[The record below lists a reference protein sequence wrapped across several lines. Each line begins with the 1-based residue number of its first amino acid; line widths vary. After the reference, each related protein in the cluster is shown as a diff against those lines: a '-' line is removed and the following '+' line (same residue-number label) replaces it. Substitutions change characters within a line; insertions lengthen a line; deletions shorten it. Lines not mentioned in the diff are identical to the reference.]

1 MLCFLAEL
9 TLQGDITMIKI
20 FETFGGY
27 IEIKEPLKNCWI
39 NATNPTQ
46 GEIQKLIHDFGLPI
60 DLINDI
66 LDQDER
72 PRIEF
77 DDDWTLIILRIPVE
91 AKNNGVPF
99 YTIPLGIFMTEHFT
113 LTLCL
118 QDNVVLPIGQ
128 PSPFRD
134 QYKEITDNFNF
145 ILRLF
150 LRSGNLYLRYL
161 KQINQMTSL
170 IEQDLEKS
178 IKNKELNKLLKMEKC
193 LVYFITSIKANEIV
207 LNRLRHSRKITSEIN
222 EDLLED
228 AFIENKQA
236 LEMAQI
242 YSDIQSG
249 MMDAFASVISNN
261 LNVVMKQLTLISI
274 ILMIP
279 TLIASIFGMNVPNF
293 LENSQW
299 GMTIIIVS
307 SLLLSII
314 GVILFRKRQWF

>member
-1 MLCFLAEL
+1 
-9 TLQGDITMIKI
+9 MIKI
-20 FETFGGY
+20 FKTFGGY
-27 IEIKEPLKNCWI
+27 SEMDAPQKGCWI
-39 NATNPTQ
+39 NTTNPTSD
-46 GEIQKLIHDFGLPI
+46 EIQKLTDEFGLPKDI
-60 DLINDI
+60 INDI

-72 PRIEF
+72 PRLEF
-77 DDDWTLIILRIPVE
+77 DDAWSLIIMRIPVE
-91 AKNNGVPF
+91 AQNNGVPF
-99 YTIPLGIFMTEHFT
+99 HTIPLGIFITKDYS
-113 LTLCL
+113 LTLCI
-118 QDNVVLPIGQ
+118 QDNEVLPIGK

-134 QYKEITDNFNF
+134 QYTEITDNINF

-161 KQINQMTSL
+161 KHINQLTSL

-207 LNRLRHSRKITSEIN
+207 LAKLRNSKKITTEIN

-293 LENSQW
+293 MEHSVWALP
-299 GMTIIIVS
+299 
-307 SLLLSII
+307 SII
-314 GVILFRKRQWF
+314 LGSLIFSFSGVVLFRKKHWF

>member
-1 MLCFLAEL
+1 
-9 TLQGDITMIKI
+9 MIKI
-20 FETFGGY
+20 FKTFGGY
-27 IEIKEPLKNCWI
+27 IEINEPIAGCWI
-39 NATNPTQ
+39 NVIKPTEA
-46 GEIQKLIHDFGLPI
+46 EIKQLSDEFQLPSDSI
-60 DLINDI
+60 TDI
-66 LDQDER
+66 LDADER

-77 DDDWTLIILRIPVE
+77 EDNWTLIILRIPIEVS
-91 AKNNGVPF
+91 NIDVPF
-99 YTIPLGIFMTEHFT
+99 NTIPLGIFITDNFT
-113 LTLCL
+113 LTVCL
-118 QDNVVLPIGQ
+118 QENEVLPIGQ
-128 PSPFRD
+128 PSPFRE
-134 QYKEITDNFNF
+134 QYREISDPINFV
-145 ILRLF
+145 LRLF
-150 LRSGNLYLRYL
+150 LRSGSLYLRYL
-161 KQINQMTSL
+161 KQINQMTFL

-207 LNRLRHSRKITSEIN
+207 LARLRNSKKITTELN

-279 TLIASIFGMNVPNF
+279 TLIASVFGMNVPNF
-293 LENSQW
+293 MENSAW
-299 GMTIIIVS
+299 ALPSIILG
-307 SLLLSII
+307 SLFLSIF
-314 GVILFRKRQWF
+314 GVILFRRRQWF

>member
-1 MLCFLAEL
+1 
-9 TLQGDITMIKI
+9 MIKI
-20 FETFGGY
+20 FKTFGGY
-27 IEIKEPLKNCWI
+27 LDVAEPEKGCWI
-39 NATNPTQ
+39 NAINPTKE
-46 GEIQKLIHDFGLPI
+46 EIIKLSEKYGLPS
-60 DLINDI
+60 DAINDI
-66 LDQDER
+66 LDVDER
-72 PRIEF
+72 PRIEIE
-77 DDDWTLIILRIPVE
+77 DEWTLIILRIPVE
-91 AKNNGVPF
+91 TKNNGVPF
-99 YTIPLGIFMTEHFT
+99 HTIPLGIFIAENHT

-118 QDNVVLPIGQ
+118 QENEVLPIDK
-128 PSPFRD
+128 PSPFRE
-134 QYKEITDNFNF
+134 QYRQITDNINF
-145 ILRLF
+145 VLRLF

-161 KQINQMTSL
+161 KHINQMTSL

-193 LVYFITSIKANEIV
+193 LVFFITSIKANEIV
-207 LNRLRHSRKITSEIN
+207 LAKLRNSKKITSEIN

-293 LENSQW
+293 MENSAW
-299 GMTIIIVS
+299 ALPAIILG
-307 SLLLSII
+307 SLILSFL
-314 GVILFRKRQWF
+314 GVIIFKKRQWL

>member
-1 MLCFLAEL
+1 
-9 TLQGDITMIKI
+9 MIKI
-20 FETFGGY
+20 FKTFGGY
-27 IEIKEPLKNCWI
+27 VEITEPLKGCWI
-39 NATNPTQ
+39 NVTNPTSD
-46 GEIQKLIHDFGLPI
+46 ELNKLNVDFGLPT
-60 DLINDI
+60 DLTNDI

-91 AKNNGVPF
+91 VENNGVPF
-99 YTIPLGIFMTEHFT
+99 NTIPLGIFITENFT

-118 QDNVVLPIGQ
+118 KDNEVLPMGQ

-134 QYKEITDNFNF
+134 HYKEITDSINF

-207 LNRLRHSRKITSEIN
+207 LAKLRNSKKITTEIN

-228 AFIENKQA
+228 AFIENQQA

-261 LNVVMKQLTLISI
+261 LNDVMKQLTLISI

-279 TLIASIFGMNVPNF
+279 TLIASIFGMNVPNYM
-293 LENSQW
+293 ENSLW
-299 GMTIIIVS
+299 AMPAIILVS
-307 SLLLSII
+307 LILSFL
-314 GVILFRKRQWF
+314 GVIIFRKREWF

>member
-1 MLCFLAEL
+1 
-9 TLQGDITMIKI
+9 MIKI
-20 FETFGGY
+20 FKTFGGY
-27 IEIKEPLKNCWI
+27 VEIQNPEKSCWI
-39 NATNPTQ
+39 NVTKPTNSEIERLS
-46 GEIQKLIHDFGLPI
+46 GEFQLPA

-66 LDQDER
+66 LDADEK
-72 PRIEF
+72 PRVEF
-77 DDDWTLIILRIPVE
+77 EDDFTLVIMRIPVE
-91 AKNNGVPF
+91 VINNGVPF
-99 YTIPLGIFMTEHFT
+99 NTIPLGIFITDNFT
-113 LTLCL
+113 LTLCV
-118 QDNVVLPIGQ
+118 QDNEILPIDK
-128 PSPFRD
+128 PSPFRE
-134 QYKEITDNFNF
+134 QYRQITDNFNF

-150 LRSGNLYLRYL
+150 LRSGNTYLRYL

-178 IKNKELNKLLKMEKC
+178 IKNSELNKLLKMEKC

-207 LNRLRHSRKITSEIN
+207 LAKLRTSKKITSEIN

-228 AFIENKQA
+228 AIIENKQA

-279 TLIASIFGMNVPNF
+279 TLIASIFGMNVPNYM
-293 LENSQW
+293 ENSMIALPAILI
-299 GMTIIIVS
+299 G
-307 SLLLSII
+307 SLALSIF
-314 GVILFRKRQWF
+314 GVMLFRKRQWF

>member
-1 MLCFLAEL
+1 
-9 TLQGDITMIKI
+9 MIKI
-20 FETFGGY
+20 FKTFGGY
-27 IEIKEPLKNCWI
+27 AEIKEPQKGCWI
-39 NATNPTQ
+39 NVTNPST
-46 GEIQKLIHDFGLPI
+46 EEVQKLSDDFALPT
-60 DLINDI
+60 DLITDI

-72 PRIEF
+72 PRVEF
-77 DDDWTLIILRIPVE
+77 EDNWTLIILRIPVE
-91 AKNNGVPF
+91 NKNNGVPF
-99 YTIPLGIFMTEHFT
+99 HTIPLGIFIADGFT

-118 QDNVVLPIGQ
+118 QNNEVLPMGQ

-134 QYKEITDNFNF
+134 QYQQITDNINF

-150 LRSGNLYLRYL
+150 LRSGNLYMKYL
-161 KQINQMTSL
+161 KQINNMTSL

-207 LNRLRHSRKITSEIN
+207 LAKLRNSKKVTTEIN

-261 LNVVMKQLTLISI
+261 LNDVMKQLTLISI

-279 TLIASIFGMNVPNF
+279 TLIASLFGMNVPNF
-293 LENSQW
+293 MENSVW
-299 GMTIIIVS
+299 AMPLILLG
-307 SLLLSII
+307 SLLLSVI

>member
-1 MLCFLAEL
+1 
-9 TLQGDITMIKI
+9 MIKI
-20 FETFGGY
+20 FKTFGGY
-27 IEIKEPLKNCWI
+27 AEINELQKNCWI
-39 NATNPTQ
+39 NATSPTKS
-46 GEIQKLIHDFGLPI
+46 EIQKLTDEFGLPN

-72 PRIEF
+72 PRIEY
-77 DDDWTLIILRIPVE
+77 DAHWTLVILRIPIVE
-91 AKNNGVPF
+91 KNNGVPF
-99 YTIPLGIFMTEHFT
+99 QTIPLGVFMTDHFT
-113 LTLCL
+113 LTLSL
-118 QDNVVLPIGQ
+118 QDNEVLPFEQ

-134 QYKEITDNFNF
+134 QYQEITDSISFV
-145 ILRLF
+145 LRLF
-150 LRSGNLYLRYL
+150 LRSGNIYL
-161 KQINQMTSL
+161 KYLKKINNMTAL

-207 LNRLRHSRKITSEIN
+207 LARLRNSKKINTAIN

-293 LENSQW
+293 MENSMW
-299 GMTIIIVS
+299 GMPIILIS
-307 SLLLSII
+307 SLFLSIL
-314 GVILFRKRQWF
+314 GVILLRKRQWI

>member
-1 MLCFLAEL
+1 
-9 TLQGDITMIKI
+9 MIKI
-20 FETFGGY
+20 FKTFGGY
-27 IEIKEPLKNCWI
+27 VEIAKPETGCWI
-39 NATNPTQ
+39 NVTQ
-46 GEIQKLIHDFGLPI
+46 PGQAEIQKLTDDFKVPS

-66 LDQDER
+66 LDIDER
-72 PRIEF
+72 PRVEF
-77 DDDWTLIILRIPVE
+77 EDDWTLIILRIPVE
-91 AKNNGVPF
+91 VSNNGVPF
-99 YTIPLGIFMTEHFT
+99 YTIPLGIIISNDIT
-113 LTLCL
+113 LTLCI
-118 QDNVVLPIGQ
+118 QDNQVLPISQ
-128 PSPFRD
+128 PSTMRE
-134 QYKEITDNFNF
+134 QYKQITDNINF

-150 LRSGNLYLRYL
+150 LRSGSLYLRYL
-161 KQINQMTSL
+161 KNINQMTAL

-207 LNRLRHSRKITSEIN
+207 LAKLRNSKKITSEIN

-228 AFIENKQA
+228 AIIENKQA

-279 TLIASIFGMNVPNF
+279 TLIASVFGMNVPNYM
-293 LENSQW
+293 ENSLW
-299 GMTIIIVS
+299 AMPSIIAG
-307 SLLLSII
+307 SLILSIF
-314 GVILFRKRQWF
+314 GVLLFRKRQWF

>member
-1 MLCFLAEL
+1 ML
-9 TLQGDITMIKI
+9 KI
-20 FETFGGY
+20 FKTFGGY
-27 IEIKEPLKNCWI
+27 AEISEPKDGCWI
-39 NATNPTQ
+39 NANNPTAD
-46 GEIQKLIHDFGLPI
+46 EIKKLTDEFGMPSDIL
-60 DLINDI
+60 NDI

-72 PRIEF
+72 PRIEY
-77 DDDWTLIILRIPVE
+77 DEKWTLIILRVPVR
-91 AKNNGVPF
+91 ARDQRVPF
-99 YTIPLGIFMTEHFT
+99 YTIPLGIFISDTFT

-118 QDNVVLPIGQ
+118 QDNEVLPVNE

-134 QYKEITDNFNF
+134 QYQEITDGVNF

-150 LRSGNLYLRYL
+150 LRAGWLYLKYL
-161 KQINQMTSL
+161 KQINQITAS

-178 IKNKELNKLLKMEKC
+178 IKNQELNKLLNMEKC
-193 LVYFITSIKANEIV
+193 LVYFITSIKGNEIV
-207 LNRLRHSRKITSEIN
+207 LARLKNSRKITSEIN

-228 AFIENKQA
+228 AMIENKQA
-236 LEMAQI
+236 LEIAQI

-279 TLIASIFGMNVPNF
+279 TLIASFYGMNVPNYIEEWSWAMPAI
-293 LENSQW
+293 LL
-299 GMTIIIVS
+299 G
-307 SLLLSII
+307 SLLLSAL

>member
-1 MLCFLAEL
+1 
-9 TLQGDITMIKI
+9 MIKI

-27 IEIKEPLKNCWI
+27 VEIKEPHKGCWVNI
-39 NATNPTQ
+39 THPSAEEIKKLT
-46 GEIQKLIHDFGLPI
+46 GEFGLPGDVI
-60 DLINDI
+60 TDI

-77 DDDWTLIILRIPVE
+77 EDEWTLIIMRIPVE
-91 AKNNGVPF
+91 STNNGVPF
-99 YTIPLGIFMTEHFT
+99 QTVPLGIFITENFT

-118 QDNVVLPIGQ
+118 QNNEVLPMDK
-128 PSPFRD
+128 PSPFRE
-134 QYKEITDNFNF
+134 QYNQITDSINF

-150 LRSGNLYLRYL
+150 LRSGNLYMKYL
-161 KQINQMTSL
+161 KQINHMTSM

-207 LNRLRHSRKITSEIN
+207 LAKLRNSKKITTEIN

-261 LNVVMKQLTLISI
+261 LNDVMKQLTLISI

-279 TLIASIFGMNVPNF
+279 TLIASLFGMNVPN
-293 LENSQW
+293 LMENSAW
-299 GMTIIIVS
+299 AMPAILMG
-307 SLLLSII
+307 SLLLSIL

>member
-1 MLCFLAEL
+1 
-9 TLQGDITMIKI
+9 MIKI
-20 FETFGGY
+20 FKTFGGY
-27 IEIKEPLKNCWI
+27 AEINRPQKDCWI
-39 NATNPTQ
+39 NTTNPSLD
-46 GEIQKLIHDFGLPI
+46 EIKVLNSEFGLPT

-91 AKNNGVPF
+91 VKNNGVPF
-99 YTIPLGIFMTEHFT
+99 HTIPLGIFIADHFT

-118 QDNVVLPIGQ
+118 QDNEVLPIGQ

-134 QYKEITDNFNF
+134 QYKEITDSINF

-207 LNRLRHSRKITSEIN
+207 LAKLRNSKKIMTEIN

-279 TLIASIFGMNVPNF
+279 TLIASIFGMNVPIPF
-293 LENSQW
+293 ENSVW
-299 GMTIIIVS
+299 ALPFIIIVS
-307 SLLLSII
+307 LVLSIL
-314 GVILFRKRQWF
+314 GVMLFRKRQWI

>member
-1 MLCFLAEL
+1 
-9 TLQGDITMIKI
+9 MIKI
-20 FETFGGY
+20 FKTFGGY
-27 IEIKEPLKNCWI
+27 VEINEPQKSCWI
-39 NATNPTQ
+39 NATNPSLN
-46 GEIQKLIHDFGLPI
+46 EIKKLNSEFDLPT

-72 PRIEF
+72 PRVEF

-91 AKNNGVPF
+91 LKNDGVPF
-99 YTIPLGIFMTEHFT
+99 HTIPLGIFIANNFT

-118 QDNVVLPIGQ
+118 QDNEVLPIGQ

-134 QYKEITDNFNF
+134 QYKEITDSINF

-150 LRSGNLYLRYL
+150 LRSGNLYLQYL

-207 LNRLRHSRKITSEIN
+207 LAKLRNSKKVTTVLN

-279 TLIASIFGMNVPNF
+279 TLIASIFGMNVPN
-293 LENSQW
+293 LMENSLW
-299 GMTIIIVS
+299 AMP
-307 SLLLSII
+307 SII
-314 GVILFRKRQWF
+314 AGSLILSFLGVILFRKREWF

>member
-1 MLCFLAEL
+1 
-9 TLQGDITMIKI
+9 MIKI
-20 FETFGGY
+20 FKTFGGY
-27 IEIKEPLKNCWI
+27 VEITSPENGCWI
-39 NATNPTQ
+39 NVIRPTQ
-46 GEIQKLIHDFGLPI
+46 TDLQKLSEDFGLTG

-66 LDQDER
+66 LDVDER

-77 DDDWTLIILRIPVE
+77 EDSFILIILRIPVE
-91 AKNNGVPF
+91 VPNNGVPF
-99 YTIPLGIFMTEHFT
+99 HTVPLGIFLTEKFT
-113 LTLCL
+113 LTLCVE
-118 QDNVVLPIGQ
+118 DNEVLPIGQ
-128 PSPFRD
+128 PSPFRE
-134 QYKEITDNFNF
+134 QYRQITDPINF

-150 LRSGNLYLRYL
+150 LRSGSLYLKYL
-161 KQINQMTSL
+161 KQINQMTSS

-193 LVYFITSIKANEIV
+193 LVFFITSIKANEIV
-207 LNRLRHSRKITSEIN
+207 LARLRNAKKVTTEIN

-261 LNVVMKQLTLISI
+261 LNVVLKQLTLISI

-279 TLIASIFGMNVPNF
+279 TLIASVFGMNVPNYMETAIWAMPAIIAGSLF
-293 LENSQW
+293 LSF
-299 GMTIIIVS
+299 
-307 SLLLSII
+307 L
-314 GVILFRKRQWF
+314 GVLVFRKRQWF

>member
-1 MLCFLAEL
+1 
-9 TLQGDITMIKI
+9 MIKI
-20 FETFGGY
+20 FKTFGGY
-27 IEIKEPLKNCWI
+27 IEINEPQQGCWI
-39 NATNPTQ
+39 NATIPSADDTQ
-46 GEIQKLIHDFGLPI
+46 RLIDEFGLPQDI
-60 DLINDI
+60 LNDI
-66 LDQDER
+66 LDMDER

-91 AKNNGVPF
+91 LKNNGLPF
-99 YTIPLGIFMTEHFT
+99 HTIPLGIFISEKFT

-118 QDNVVLPIGQ
+118 QDNEVLPIGQ

-134 QYKEITDNFNF
+134 QYKEITDNINF

-207 LNRLRHSRKITSEIN
+207 LAKLRNSKKITSEIN

-228 AFIENKQA
+228 AIIENKQA

-279 TLIASIFGMNVPNF
+279 TLIASIFGMNVPNYM
-293 LENSQW
+293 ENSLW
-299 GMTIIIVS
+299 AMPMIILG
-307 SLLLSII
+307 SLALSIV
-314 GVILFRKRQWF
+314 GVFTFRKRQWF